1 MRMATESSWGWSDN
15 PPRITTWRDA
25 VHSPS
30 ASGRQRRGELGVA
43 GPDPVVLEAEP
54 EVQLV
59 RRVVDVHGEPSL
71 VTARLD
77 QRPQRPGHEVR
88 AQAPAAPRGHHPD
101 LVDPVLGDRHE
112 AHRVPARVECD
123 AGRPGAEAVVL

>member
-1 MRMATESSWGWSDN
+1 MPGLTRRMYPARTSSWWLGTSASAGFSRRVRRNRDDMRMATESSWGWSDN

-30 ASGRQRRGELGVA
+30 ASGRRRRGELGVA

-77 QRPQRPGHEVR
+77 QRPQRP
-88 AQAPAAPRGHHPD
+88 
-101 LVDPVLGDRHE
+101 
-112 AHRVPARVECD
+112 
-123 AGRPGAEAVVL
+123 